1 MIDRLFVYGTL
12 MRAAATVAMGRDMRA
27 RLDAEGDWLGAATL
41 GGRLYDLGTYPG
53 LIRST
58 RSDERV
64 HGEVYRL
71 RDPRASLVWLD
82 AYEGLPVGQT
92 QSGHEYERVVDRT
105 TLADGTHIEVWVY
118 ALISEPDRTRV
129 IPTGRWR

>member
-82 AYEGLPVGQT
+82 AYEGLPAS
-92 QSGHEYERVVDRT
+92 QSRGSEYERVVDRA
-105 TLADGTHIEVWVY
+105 TLADGARLDAWVY
-118 ALISEPDRTRV
+118 SLIAEPAITRL
-129 IPTGRWR
+129 IAGGRWR